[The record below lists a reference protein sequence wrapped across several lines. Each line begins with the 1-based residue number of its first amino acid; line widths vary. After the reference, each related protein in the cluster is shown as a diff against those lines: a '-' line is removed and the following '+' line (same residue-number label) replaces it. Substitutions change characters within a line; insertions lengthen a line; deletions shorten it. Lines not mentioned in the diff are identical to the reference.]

1 MRTLLL
7 LLAVLTTVLVLG
19 CDSKPGKP
27 PTPKVDAAPAADTP
41 RAPAQKAAPREE
53 SPGQTGY

>member
-7 LLAVLTTVLVLG
+7 IPAVLATVLVLG
-19 CDSKPGKP
+19 CDSKPAKP
-27 PTPKVDAAPAADTP
+27 PTPKIDAPATADTP
-41 RAPAQKAAPREE
+41 AKKAEPE

>member
-7 LLAVLTTVLVLG
+7 LSAVFAAILVLG
-19 CDSKPGKP
+19 CDSKPAQP
-27 PTPKVDAAPAADTP
+27 PTPKVDAPAVDTP
-41 RAPAQKAAPREE
+41 RAPSKKAEPREE